1 MKQVQS
7 SFQLLAALAF
17 GLFAI
22 GCAAPTQ
29 SKENLAVTA
38 GFKVIT
44 PARPDQQ
51 AILAKLPPDKV
62 TPVTYHGKTYY
73 VLPDLKNNQAYVGGP
88 TEYQAYRQARL
99 AQQIS
104 NDNLEAAQMNQDAA
118 MNWGGWGGWGVAT
131 VGFRR

>member
-1 MKQVQS
+1 MKKIQTPLTL
-7 SFQLLAALAF
+7 FTALAC

-22 GCAAPTQ
+22 GCAAQPQ

-62 TPVTYHGKTYY
+62 TPVKYHGKTYY
-73 VLPDLKNNQAYVGGP
+73 VLPDPQNNQAYVGGAA
-88 TEYQAYRQARL
+88 EYHAYRQLRSSKQL
-99 AQQIS
+99 S
-104 NDNLEAAQMNQDAA
+104 NDHIQAAQMNENTALDFGSWQ
-118 MNWGGWGGWGVAT
+118 GGMH
-131 VGFRR
+131 

>member
-1 MKQVQS
+1 MKQVKS
-7 SFQLLAALAF
+7 SIKLLAALAF

-62 TPVTYHGKTYY
+62 TPVKYHGKTYY
-73 VLPDLKNNQAYVGGP
+73 VLPDAQNNQAYVGGP
-88 TEYQAYRQARL
+88 TEYHTYRQLRSAKQL
-99 AQQIS
+99 S
-104 NDNLEAAQMNQDAA
+104 NDHIQAAQMNENAA
-118 MNWGGWGGWGVAT
+118 LDFGSWQGGMH
-131 VGFRR
+131 